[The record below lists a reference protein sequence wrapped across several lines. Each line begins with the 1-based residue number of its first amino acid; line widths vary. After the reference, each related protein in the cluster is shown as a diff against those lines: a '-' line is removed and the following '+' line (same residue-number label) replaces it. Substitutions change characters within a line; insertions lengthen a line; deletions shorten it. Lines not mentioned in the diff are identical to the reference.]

1 MRSSE
6 CRRRWCAEDVRR
18 SWMTSCA
25 WVSAARRAEGEAA
38 AMDEVESGEKASIG
52 EVGVRGGSGGVA
64 AGAEGAVK
72 EEEAEEVAP
81 KDDDAEKEVRGI
93 AEGERC
99 DDCFG

>member
-1 MRSSE
+1 
-6 CRRRWCAEDVRR
+6 
-18 SWMTSCA
+18 MTSCA

-52 EVGVRGGSGGVA
+52 EVGVRGGSGGAA